1 MTPTQVT
8 DVIAAAIQRAEQTG
22 YTRPHDIA
30 TAIKVDLAEAGL
42 KIVHKPRPSSQESK

>member
-30 TAIKVDLAEAGL
+30 TAIKVDLAQAGL
-42 KIVHKPRPSSQESK
+42 KIVHKPRTPTRD